1 MYRMATLSAFDVME
15 TIHVSATV
23 LLWDGMQT
31 GSPTSRFT
39 VSCDVMGA
47 GSAED
52 HEWLRDALVA
62 LIEAL

>member
-1 MYRMATLSAFDVME
+1 MYRMAMISAFDVMD
-15 TIHVSATV
+15 TVHVTANVS
-23 LLWDGMQT
+23 LWDGVQT
-31 GSPTSRFT
+31 GSPASKFT
-39 VSCDVMGA
+39 VSVDAQGV

>member
-1 MYRMATLSAFDVME
+1 MYRMATLAAYDVME
-15 TIHVSATV
+15 TVHISATV

-39 VSCDVMGA
+39 VSVDVQGV

-52 HEWLRDALVA
+52 NEWLRDSLIA

>member
-1 MYRMATLSAFDVME
+1 MYRMATLAAYDVME
-15 TIHVSATV
+15 TVHVSATV

-39 VSCDVMGA
+39 VSVDVQGV

-52 HEWLRDALVA
+52 NEWLRDSLIA